1 MIQITD
7 MVQIMVKKEYKAMKD
22 EKIDEIISTEL
33 TEENLEEV
41 SGGLNNMHAK
51 IGGYADGP
59 SVMHPVLN
67 SDTDAANVHPVI
79 NAKDKVVPT
88 HPVMK
93 EMLGSPVLVDTN
105 DIDKSD
111 SNGGHGSLA

>member
-1 MIQITD
+1 
-7 MVQIMVKKEYKAMKD
+7 MKD
-22 EKIDEIISTEL
+22 DKIIENMNTKL
-33 TEENLEEV
+33 HEENLEEV
-41 SGGLNNMHAK
+41 TGGLNNMHVK

-105 DIDKSD
+105 DTDKSNK
-111 SNGGHGSLA
+111 NGSLGSLA